1 MMSISFKKIR
11 LFFLV
16 SIFFI
21 ALLLAYEVYFI
32 VTNSNRDDSNFPG
45 QDSPPQDT
53 SSGLFSGYVGADS
66 DYEKM
71 KAKGAVMIDFD
82 RDNDLDLYYG
92 YAQSHFFENEN
103 GFFTEMTDAYNI
115 ESSGS
120 TGLVAGDMDNNGFV
134 DILKWR
140 FTPSTSTSLEDTYD
154 TEFDNSPHFILM
166 NQGNNEF
173 NTKEYLPSHL
183 IPFIHS
189 QGFMDADLDGD
200 LDIVVIEDKF
210 FNQFHLFL
218 NDGFDSFGRPILT
231 NAFIQSRLDTS
242 SSRTLAIIDYDN
254 DGDQDVYI
262 PRKFGINW
270 LLENQTLEKVGNEI
284 VYNPNPNPFFVEV
297 AIDKGVDDFDASPS
311 GSTGYGAAWGDF
323 DNDNNFDLYL
333 SNWGD
338 NILYKNNENGSFLDM
353 SSEIDLRSDSLS
365 NGSGWGD
372 FNNDGYIDIWAA
384 NIKREDDV
392 YLNSGNSNWELWD
405 FGYDYFFQA
414 ATQDI
419 IPADYNNDGWLD
431 VFAAGLRMIGGPNG
445 PKYTSLLYKNT
456 SLEDGSSLHNHW
468 LKLDL
473 EGAMLGINNDGWS
486 ELSNRSAVGARVIVH
501 LPDKNISREIIAGK
515 GHGSMDPL
523 QLHFGLGL
531 WSTIDSI
538 TVSWPSRDIIT
549 NQPKRIVYQG
559 PIQSDKR
566 YTIFENIN
574 IPFETTKGDTTE
586 DSVVN
591 ILDVSATINF
601 FFDDLFFTDI
611 QYWAADMNSDH
622 EINVIDIVFLVN
634 FILSH

>member
-1 MMSISFKKIR
+1 MIYFSFKKIR
-11 LFFLV
+11 LFVLF

-21 ALLLAYEVYFI
+21 ALLLAYEVYFL
-32 VTNSNRDDSNFPG
+32 VTNSNNGDNSEAQEN
-45 QDSPPQDT
+45 T
-53 SSGLFSGYVGADS
+53 SGLFSGYIGNGS
-66 DYEKM
+66 DYQRM
-71 KAKGAVMIDFD
+71 KAKGAIMVDFD

-92 YAQSHFFENEN
+92 YAQSYFFENEN
-103 GFFTEMTDAYNI
+103 GFFSDMTNFYNI
-115 ESSGS
+115 DNSGS
-120 TGLVAGDMDNNGFV
+120 TGLVAGDMDNNGFP

-154 TEFDNSPHFILM
+154 TQFDNSPHLILM
-166 NQGNNEF
+166 NNGNHQF
-173 NTKEYLPSHL
+173 DMKEYLPSHL

-189 QGFMDADLDGD
+189 QGFIDADLDGD

-218 NDGFDSFGRPILT
+218 NEGFDGLGRPILT

-242 SSRTLAIIDYDN
+242 SSRTLAIVDYDN

-270 LLENQTLEKVGNEI
+270 LLENQTLEKVGDEI
-284 VYNPNPNPFFVEV
+284 IYNSDPNPFFIEV
-297 AIDKGVDDFDASPS
+297 AIDKGVDDFDAGPS

-338 NILYKNNENGSFLDM
+338 NVLYKNNPNEPFSDM
-353 SSEIDLRSDSLS
+353 SSEMNLQSDSLS

-372 FNNDGYIDIWAA
+372 FNNDGYLDVWAA
-384 NIKREDDV
+384 NIKKQDDL
-392 YLNSGNSNWELWD
+392 YLNLGNGEWNS
-405 FGYDYFFQA
+405 DYAPFFQA

-419 IPADYNNDGWLD
+419 VPADYDNDGWLD
-431 VFAAGLRMIGGPNG
+431 VFAAGLQMIGGPNG
-445 PKYTSLLYKNT
+445 PKYTSLLYKNI
-456 SLEDGSSLHNHW
+456 SPDSIASINHW

-473 EGAMLGINNDGWS
+473 EGSMIGILNNGWS
-486 ELSNRSAVGARVIVH
+486 NYSNRSAIGARVIVH

-523 QLHFGLGL
+523 QLHFGLGE
-531 WSTIDSI
+531 WSSIDSI
-538 TVSWPSRDIIT
+538 TVHWPSRDVET
-549 NQPKRIVYQG
+549 NQPKKIVYQG
-559 PIQSDKR
+559 PIDSDKR

-574 IPFETTKGDTTE
+574 APFETLKGDTNE
-586 DSVVN
+586 DIIVN
-591 ILDVSATINF
+591 ILDLSAIINHLLNNGF
-601 FFDDLFFTDI
+601 FSEI
-611 QYWAADMNSDH
+611 QLWAADMNSDH
-622 EINVIDIVFLVN
+622 EINVYDIVFLVN

>member
-1 MMSISFKKIR
+1 MISFSFKKIR
-11 LFFLV
+11 LFFLL

-21 ALLLAYEVYFI
+21 ALLLAYEIYFV
-32 VTNSNRDDSNFPG
+32 VTNSNREDIFPD
-45 QDSPPQDT
+45 QDSPPQNT
-53 SSGLFSGYVGADS
+53 SSGLFSGYIGADS

-71 KAKGAVMIDFD
+71 KAKGAIMVDFD

-92 YAQSHFFENEN
+92 YAQSHYFENEN
-103 GFFTEMTDAYNI
+103 GFFIEMTDAYDI

-154 TEFDNSPHFILM
+154 TQFDNSPHFILM
-166 NQGNNEF
+166 NKGNHEF
-173 NTKEYLPSHL
+173 DTKEYLPSHL

-218 NDGFDSFGRPILT
+218 NDGFDGLGRPILT

-242 SSRTLAIIDYDN
+242 SSRTLAIVDYDN

-270 LLENQTLEKVGNEI
+270 LLENQTLERIGDEI
-284 VYNPNPNPFFVEV
+284 IYNANPNPFFIEV
-297 AIDKGVDDFDASPS
+297 AIEKGVDDFDASPS

-338 NILYKNNENGSFLDM
+338 NILYKNNPNEVFSDM

-384 NIKREDDV
+384 NIKRQDDV
-392 YLNSGNSNWELWD
+392 YLNSNGSDWELWD
-405 FGYDYFFQA
+405 FGYEPFFQA

-456 SLEDGSSLHNHW
+456 SPEEGTSSNNHW

-473 EGAMLGINNDGWS
+473 EGAMLGINNNGWS
-486 ELSNRSAVGARVIVH
+486 EFSNRSAIGARVIVH

-523 QLHFGLGL
+523 QLHFGLGS
-531 WSTIDSI
+531 WTSIDSI
-538 TVSWPSRDIIT
+538 TVNWPSRNIT
-549 NQPKRIVYQG
+549 DNQPKTIVYQG
-559 PIQSDKR
+559 PIQADSR

-574 IPFETTKGDTTE
+574 VPFETRKGDATE

-601 FFDDLFFTDI
+601 FFDNLSFSDI

-622 EINVIDIVFLVN
+622 QINVIDVVFLVN

>member
-1 MMSISFKKIR
+1 MMGFSFKKIR
-11 LFFLV
+11 LFFLS
-16 SIFFI
+16 SILFI
-21 ALLLAYEVYFI
+21 ALLLAYEVYFV

-53 SSGLFSGYVGADS
+53 SSGLFSGYVGSDS
-66 DYEKM
+66 DYDKM

-92 YAQSHFFENEN
+92 YSQSYFFENEN
-103 GFFTEMTDAYNI
+103 GFFTDMTDIYDI

-120 TGLVAGDMDNNGFV
+120 TGLVAGDMDNNGFP

-140 FTPSTSTSLEDTYD
+140 FTPSTSTSLDDTYD
-154 TEFDNSPHFILM
+154 TQFNNSPHFILM

-173 NTKEYLPSHL
+173 NTTEYLPSHL

-200 LDIVVIEDKF
+200 LDIVIIEDKF

-218 NDGFDSFGRPILT
+218 NEGFSPSGKPILT

-242 SSRTLAIIDYDN
+242 SSRTLAIVDYDN

-284 VYNPNPNPFFVEV
+284 IYNANPSPFFIEV
-297 AIDKGVDDFDASPS
+297 AIEKGVDDFNSSSS

-338 NILYKNNENGSFLDM
+338 NILYKNNPNESFSDM
-353 SSEIDLRSDSLS
+353 SLEIDLASDSLS

-372 FNNDGYIDIWAA
+372 FNNDGYIDLWAA
-384 NIKREDDV
+384 NIKKEDDI
-392 YLNSGNSNWELWD
+392 YLNSGDSNWELWD
-405 FGYDYFFQA
+405 FGYDSFFQA

-456 SLEDGSSLHNHW
+456 SVDGSSSNNHW

-486 ELSNRSAVGARVIVH
+486 EFSNRSAIGSRVIVH
-501 LPDKNISREIIAGK
+501 LPDKDISREIIAGK

-523 QLHFGLGL
+523 QLHFGLGQWML
-531 WSTIDSI
+531 IDSI
-538 TVSWPSRDIIT
+538 TVTWPSKNIET
-549 NQPKRIVYQG
+549 NQPKKIVYEG
-559 PIQSDKR
+559 PIQSDRR
-566 YTIFENIN
+566 YTIFENID
-574 IPFETTKGDTTE
+574 IPFEVSKGDPTE

-622 EINVIDIVFLVN
+622 EINVIDIVFLVK

>member
-1 MMSISFKKIR
+1 MMGFSFKKIR
-11 LFFLV
+11 LFFLFCIL
-16 SIFFI
+16 SIAF
-21 ALLLAYEVYFI
+21 LLAYEVYFL

-45 QDSPPQDT
+45 QDSEPQENT
-53 SSGLFSGYVGADS
+53 SGLFSGYIGPDS
-66 DYEKM
+66 DYQKM

-92 YAQSHFFENEN
+92 YVKSYFFENQD
-103 GFFTEMTDAYNI
+103 GLFSEMTDFYNI
-115 ESSGS
+115 DDSGS
-120 TGLVAGDMDNNGFV
+120 TGLVAGDMDNNGFP

-154 TEFDNSPHFILM
+154 TQFDNSPHLILM

-173 NTKEYLPSHL
+173 HKKEYLPSHL

-218 NDGFDSFGRPILT
+218 NDGFDGLGRPILT

-242 SSRTLAIIDYDN
+242 SSRTLAIVDYDN

-270 LLENQTLEKVGNEI
+270 LLENQTLEKVGDQI
-284 VYNPNPNPFFVEV
+284 IYNSNPNPFFIEV
-297 AIDKGVDDFDASPS
+297 AVTNGVDDFDASPS

-323 DNDNNFDLYL
+323 NNDNNFDLYL

-338 NILYKNNENGSFLDM
+338 NILYKNNPGQPFLDM
-353 SSEIDLRSDSLS
+353 SSEIDLKSDSLS
-365 NGSGWGD
+365 NGSAWGD
-372 FNNDGYIDIWAA
+372 FNNDGYLDVWAA
-384 NIKREDDV
+384 NIKKQDDL
-392 YLNSGNSNWELWD
+392 YLNSSEGIWD
-405 FGYDYFFQA
+405 SEFSPFFQS
-414 ATQDI
+414 ATQDV

-431 VFAAGLRMIGGPNG
+431 VFTPGLQMVGGPNG
-445 PKYTSLLYKNT
+445 PKYTSLLYQNI
-456 SLEDGSSLHNHW
+456 SQDSVFYNNHW

-473 EGAMLGINNDGWS
+473 EGAMLGIQNDGWS
-486 ELSNRSAVGARVIVH
+486 NLANRSAIGARVIVH

-523 QLHFGLGL
+523 QLHFGLGQF
-531 WSTIDSI
+531 SIIDSI
-538 TVSWPSRDIIT
+538 SITWPSKNIET
-549 NQPKRIVYQG
+549 NQPKKIVYLG
-559 PIQSDKR
+559 PIESNKR
-566 YTIFENIN
+566 YTIFETIDV
-574 IPFETTKGDTTE
+574 PFETSKGDPTE
-586 DSVVN
+586 DSVIN
-591 ILDVSATINF
+591 ILDVSATINYF
-601 FFDDLFFTDI
+601 FNDLSFSDI

-622 EINVIDIVFLVN
+622 QINVIDIVFLVN